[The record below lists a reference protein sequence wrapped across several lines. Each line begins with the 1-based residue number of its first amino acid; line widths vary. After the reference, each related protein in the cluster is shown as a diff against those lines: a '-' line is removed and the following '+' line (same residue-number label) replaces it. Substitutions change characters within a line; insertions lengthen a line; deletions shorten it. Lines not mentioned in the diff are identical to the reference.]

1 MSKDP
6 QQPKQSSEWREQ
18 ALAAWRSF
26 ASDKRRLWLLGSI
39 SVALVALL
47 VWGLFRPN
55 VYVDGVAVRQD
66 ADWAQLRDIVWD
78 TPSPI
83 SLDLNKSEDLYD
95 PTVTADNL
103 SLVFVKGRPGEG
115 ADLWTMDWNGTAW
128 TNPRPVDELN
138 TASSEIG
145 PALTSDGKLLYFVSD
160 RDGGLGGF
168 DIWVSPRGIDGAWGD
183 PVNLGENIN
192 SAFHEYD
199 PALHEFSGQLYYS
212 SNRPKRPLT
221 EKEKDAWK
229 GTLRE
234 LRLEEDYD
242 LFSARFAAAEEEVP
256 TTPDFDPAERVH
268 ALNTT
273 SNEGQTSLSARG
285 DFLYFSSDRKGGEGG
300 YDIYR
305 SRVYEGEILPPE
317 NLGIPINTPFDD
329 MDPAL
334 TMEGHR
340 LLFSSDRTAEL
351 ARPSGVRHFGIFRTV
366 AREVAPMRLDED
378 SAGGFWHF
386 LDSMKWWLL
395 LLLASIAALY
405 YLLRKWAKAKE
416 MGEVGLRAR
425 CMIGSVIFHVVLALL
440 FSLKELVQ
448 EVIEMKEATIMEAN
462 LDVDAL
468 AMEKEALD
476 IREETTEL
484 PEVKESS
491 EVEIVRQYVEPVE
504 VPTEA
509 AEAPSTQQIENSFV
523 VETQPAV
530 RMEVPTP
537 PNPVELPAETLTK
550 PETQPIKA
558 LSFTLPTFRLE
569 QSEPVEA
576 QAEPKFLEFSDVAPA
591 TRSNTPIDP
600 LEEIAEKAPS
610 LKIQEQ
616 VELAETSAVQ
626 PVEAPESSSQAT
638 PKELSKI
645 TDLELKPSQTST
657 RVEVT
662 LESDRQIEKAE
673 NIPQVQAPTSDESV
687 AKAADLSPNAEAND
701 SPERA
706 EAEIRGGELAMAESA
721 LKSVEAPKNASEESD
736 KLENLSQLP
745 LSENNSTSQSS
756 LALKLEGRTQLE
768 KGDDAPEVPTPS
780 ADSAVAKAAAFS
792 PNTESDGV
800 PEKASTE
807 ISGGELAKA
816 ESALNSVVTPTN
828 AHEES
833 DKLENLTSVPLS
845 ENKATLQPSIA
856 LSLEGRTEVEKAD
869 DAADVAAPSADSAV
883 AKVAA
888 FSPNAESDSVPE
900 KASTEISGGELAKA
914 ESSLNNVVTP
924 TNTRQKLDKLE
935 NLSGIPL
942 TENKATSQSSLTVSL
957 EGRPE
962 VEKGEDAPN
971 VAAPSTDSSIAKA
984 ASFTGSP
991 NASDSPD
998 PTAVATTDIP
1008 NGTISKVSAAN
1019 QKVSLTPSETPV
1031 SDSLAAFRHKPAPL
1045 AGGPKVS
1052 QIATRVTLE
1061 NARDISGGPA
1071 EAQIAGI
1078 AADSGV
1084 DKLAALSAVTS
1095 KPLAAPSGVATLT
1108 GLKPTSSAVLKLPKF
1123 RLAASLPTV
1132 TGPKL
1137 SNPISLRLPLSGTSP
1152 QLALESKPSTDQP
1165 YILRDPKQRARV
1177 LERLGGTKESEE
1189 AVSRALDWFSRHQ
1202 EKDGS
1207 WSIHK
1212 HGGQKNHDIA
1222 STSFALLCYF
1232 GWGAKH
1238 NKDGPYRETVEKG
1251 VQWLMDQAKKGDFTN
1266 GQHNGMYD
1274 HGVATLALAEAY
1286 GLTKDPSLRETLQ
1299 QAVDFVVAAQ
1309 NKSHGAWDYRPKSK
1323 RMDTSVSGWQLMAL
1337 KSADL
1342 AGIDI
1347 PADSL
1352 RLAAVWLDRVSAG
1365 SKKGIYGYDRAGFKT
1380 SAMVAEGMFS
1390 QQILGNM
1397 DANHPRMKESADH
1410 MLQHL
1415 PKNKG
1420 KQADFYYWYYGT
1432 LSSYMNK
1439 GEVWEKWNPV
1449 MREILIDRQIKDGRE
1464 EGSWD
1469 YKHGNHSKQMGRV
1482 ITTAI
1487 ATLSLEVYYRYLPSA
1502 KSGTAQVPQS

>member
-1 MSKDP
+1 MSEKP
-6 QQPKQSSEWREQ
+6 QQSVKSSDWREQ

-26 ASDKRRLWLLGSI
+26 ASDKKRLWISGSI
-39 SVALVALL
+39 ATALIALL
-47 VWGLFRPN
+47 VWGLVRPN

-66 ADWAQLRDIVWD
+66 ADWAQLRDIVWE

-83 SLDLNKSEDLYD
+83 SFDLNKSEDFYD
-95 PTVTADNL
+95 PTLTADNL

-145 PALTSDGKLLYFVSD
+145 PALTPDGKLLYFVSD
-160 RDGGLGGF
+160 REGGLGGF
-168 DIWVSPRGIDGAWGD
+168 DIWVSPRGSDGAWGD

-192 SAFHEYD
+192 STFHEYD
-199 PALHEFSGQLYYS
+199 PAFHDFSGQLYYS
-212 SNRPKRPLT
+212 SNRPKRALT

-234 LRLEEDYD
+234 LRFEEDYD
-242 LFSARFAAAEEEVP
+242 LFSARFAPAGEKVS

-300 YDIYR
+300 YDVYR

-317 NLGIPINTPFDD
+317 NLGIPVNSVFDD

-340 LLFSSDRTAEL
+340 LLFSSDRMSDL

-484 PEVKESS
+484 PEVQESK

-509 AEAPSTQQIENSFV
+509 AEAPSTQPIENSFV
-523 VETQPAV
+523 VENQAAV

-537 PNPVELPAETLTK
+537 LNPVELPAEALSK
-550 PETQPIKA
+550 PETQPLKA

-569 QSEPVEA
+569 QSESVEA
-576 QAEPKFLEFSDVAPA
+576 QAEPKFLEFSDVALA
-591 TRSNTPIDP
+591 SRSNTPIEP
-600 LEEIAEKAPS
+600 LEDIAEKAPR

-616 VELAETSAVQ
+616 VELAETSAIQ
-626 PVEAPESSSQAT
+626 PVEAPESPSRPT
-638 PKELSKI
+638 PEELSKV
-645 TDLELKPSQTST
+645 TDIELKPAETSS
-657 RVEVT
+657 RVEVA

-673 NIPQVQAPTSDESV
+673 NVPQVQAPTSDESV
-687 AKAADLSPNAEAND
+687 AKAADLSPNAEVSD

-706 EAEIRGGELAMAESA
+706 VAEIRGGELAMAESA
-721 LKSVEAPKNASEESD
+721 LKSVETPKNASEESD

-745 LSENNSTSQSS
+745 LSENNSTSRSA

-768 KGDDAPEVPTPS
+768 KGDDSPDVAVPS

-792 PNTESDGV
+792 PNTESEAL

-807 ISGGELAKA
+807 ISGAELAKA
-816 ESALNSVVTPTN
+816 ESVLNSVVTPTN
-828 AHEES
+828 TREES
-833 DKLENLTSVPLS
+833 
-845 ENKATLQPSIA
+845 
-856 LSLEGRTEVEKAD
+856 
-869 DAADVAAPSADSAV
+869 
-883 AKVAA
+883 
-888 FSPNAESDSVPE
+888 
-900 KASTEISGGELAKA
+900 
-914 ESSLNNVVTP
+914 
-924 TNTRQKLDKLE
+924 DKLE

-942 TENKATSQSSLTVSL
+942 TENKSPAQSSFTVSL
-957 EGRPE
+957 EGRSE

-971 VAAPSTDSSIAKA
+971 VAPPSTDSSIAKA
-984 ASFTGSP
+984 AALAGSA
-991 NASDSPD
+991 NASDSPE
-998 PTAVATTDIP
+998 PIAVATTVIP
-1008 NGTISKVSAAN
+1008 DGTISKVSAAN
-1019 QKVSLTPSETPV
+1019 QKVTLAPSEAPV
-1031 SDSLAAFRHKPAPL
+1031 SDSLAAFRNKPSPL

-1052 QIATRVTLE
+1052 PMATPITLE
-1061 NARDISGGPA
+1061 NARDISGGPV
-1071 EAQIAGI
+1071 EAQIAAI
-1078 AADSGV
+1078 ATDSSV

-1095 KPLAAPSGVATLT
+1095 NPLAAPSGLATLT
-1108 GLKPTSSAVLKLPKF
+1108 GLRSTNSAVLKLPKF
-1123 RLAASLPTV
+1123 RLASSLPNV
-1132 TGPKL
+1132 SGPKL

-1152 QLALESKPSTDQP
+1152 KLALESKPSTDKP

-1202 EKDGS
+1202 EKDGR
-1207 WSIHK
+1207 WAIHK

-1352 RLAAVWLDRVSAG
+1352 RLAGVWLDRVSAG

-1390 QQILGNM
+1390 QQILGTM

-1420 KQADFYYWYYGT
+1420 NQADYYYWYYGT

-1449 MREILIDRQIKDGRE
+1449 MREILIDRQVKGGRD

>member
-1 MSKDP
+1 MSEEP
-6 QQPKQSSEWREQ
+6 QQSERSPDWREQ
-18 ALAAWRSF
+18 ALTAWRSF
-26 ASDKRRLWLLGSI
+26 VSDKKRLWIVGSI
-39 SVALVALL
+39 AIVLIALL
-47 VWGLFRPN
+47 VRGLVKPN

-66 ADWAQLRDIVWD
+66 ADWAQLREIVWE

-83 SLDLNKSEDLYD
+83 SLDLNKSEDFYD

-103 SLVFVKGRPGEG
+103 SLVLVKGRPGEG
-115 ADLWTMDWNGTAW
+115 ADLWTMDWNGTVWA
-128 TNPRPVDELN
+128 NPRPVDELN

-145 PALTSDGKLLYFVSD
+145 PALTLDGTLLYFASD
-160 RDGGLGGF
+160 REGGLGGF
-168 DIWVSPRGIDGAWGD
+168 DIWVAPRGTDGAWGN

-199 PALHEFSGQLYYS
+199 PAFHDFSGQLYYS
-212 SNRPKRPLT
+212 SNRPKRALT
-221 EKEKDAWK
+221 EKEKDAWR

-234 LRLEEDYD
+234 LRFEEDYD
-242 LFSARFAAAEEEVP
+242 LFAARVSATGEEVP
-256 TTPDFDPAERVH
+256 VTPVFDPSERVH

-273 SNEGQTSLSARG
+273 YNEGQTSLGARG

-305 SRVYEGEILPPE
+305 SRLYGGDILAPE
-317 NLGIPINTPFDD
+317 NLGVPVNSSFDD

-340 LLFSSDRTAEL
+340 LLFSSDRLPDIT
-351 ARPSGVRHFGIFRTV
+351 RPSGVRHFGIFRTV

-395 LLLASIAALY
+395 LLLASVAALY

-425 CMIGSVIFHVVLALL
+425 CMIGSVIIHVVLALL

-462 LDVDAL
+462 LDVDVL

-484 PEVKESS
+484 PEVQESKD
-491 EVEIVRQYVEPVE
+491 VEIVRQYVEPVE

-509 AEAPSTQQIENSFV
+509 AEAPSTQRIEDSFV
-523 VETQPAV
+523 VEIQPAV
-530 RMEVPTP
+530 RMEVPAP
-537 PNPVELPAETLTK
+537 PDPVDLPAETLSK
-550 PETQPIKA
+550 PETQPLKA
-558 LSFTLPTFRLE
+558 LAFALPTLLLLE
-569 QSEPVEA
+569 QSEPLEA
-576 QAEPKFLEFSDVAPA
+576 QAEPQFVEVSDVVPA
-591 TRSNTPIDP
+591 TRSNTPIEAVEDV
-600 LEEIAEKAPS
+600 AEKAPS

-616 VELAETSAVQ
+616 VELTETSAVQ
-626 PVEAPESSSQAT
+626 PVEAPESPSQPT
-638 PKELSKI
+638 PEELSKV
-645 TDLELKPSQTST
+645 TDLELKPTDTSA
-657 RVEVT
+657 RVEIT
-662 LESDRQIEKAE
+662 LESDRKIEKAE
-673 NIPQVQAPTSDESV
+673 NIPQLQAPTSDESV

-721 LKSVEAPKNASEESD
+721 LKSVEAPTNASEESD

-756 LALKLEGRTQLE
+756 LALKLEGRTQVE
-768 KGDDAPEVPTPS
+768 KGDDAPDVAAPS
-780 ADSAVAKAAAFS
+780 ADSVVAKAAAFS
-792 PNTESDGV
+792 PNT
-800 PEKASTE
+800 
-807 ISGGELAKA
+807 
-816 ESALNSVVTPTN
+816 
-828 AHEES
+828 
-833 DKLENLTSVPLS
+833 
-845 ENKATLQPSIA
+845 
-856 LSLEGRTEVEKAD
+856 
-869 DAADVAAPSADSAV
+869 
-883 AKVAA
+883 
-888 FSPNAESDSVPE
+888 ESDSVPE

-914 ESSLNNVVTP
+914 ESILNSVVTP
-924 TNTRQKLDKLE
+924 TNSREESDKLE
-935 NLSGIPL
+935 NLSSIPL

-984 ASFTGSP
+984 ASLTSSP
-991 NASDSPD
+991 NASDSPE
-998 PTAVATTDIP
+998 PTAVATTVIP
-1008 NGTISKVSAAN
+1008 DGIISQVSAAN
-1019 QKVSLTPSETPV
+1019 QKVTLAPSETPV
-1031 SDSLAAFRHKPAPL
+1031 SDSLAAFRNKPSPL

-1052 QIATRVTLE
+1052 QMATQVTLE
-1061 NARDISGGPA
+1061 NSRDIAGGPA
-1071 EAQIAGI
+1071 EAQIAAI

-1084 DKLAALSAVTS
+1084 DRLAALSAVTS
-1095 KPLAAPSGVATLT
+1095 KPLAAPSGLSMLT
-1108 GLKPTSSAVLKLPKF
+1108 GLKPTNSAVLKLPKF
-1123 RLAASLPTV
+1123 GLAASLPTV
-1132 TGPKL
+1132 SGPKL

-1152 QLALESKPSTDQP
+1152 NLALESNPSTDQP
-1165 YILRDPKQRARV
+1165 FILRDPKQRARV
-1177 LERLGGTKESEE
+1177 LERLGGTKESEA

-1207 WSIHK
+1207 WSINK
-1212 HGGQKNHDIA
+1212 HGGQKNHDVA

-1238 NKDGPYRETVEKG
+1238 NKDGPYRETVEKA
-1251 VQWLMDQAKKGDFTN
+1251 VQWLVAQVKEGDLTN

-1274 HGVATLALAEAY
+1274 QGVATLALAEAY
-1286 GLTKDPSLRETLQ
+1286 GLTKDPSLREPLQ

-1309 NKSHGAWDYRPKSK
+1309 NKTHGAWDYRPKSK

-1342 AGIDI
+1342 AGIEI

-1352 RLAAVWLDRVSAG
+1352 RLAGVWLDRVSSG

-1390 QQILGNM
+1390 QQILGTM
-1397 DANHPRMKESADH
+1397 DASHPRMKESADH

-1439 GEVWEKWNPV
+1439 GEFWEKWNPV
-1449 MREILIDRQIKDGRE
+1449 MREILIDRQIKGGRD

-1469 YKHGNHSKQMGRV
+1469 YKQGNHSKDMGRV
-1482 ITTAI
+1482 ITTAM
-1487 ATLSLEVYYRYLPSA
+1487 ATLSLEVYYRYLPSVKA
-1502 KSGTAQVPQS
+1502 GTAQVPQS

>member
-1 MSKDP
+1 MSEEP

-26 ASDKRRLWLLGSI
+26 ASDKKRLWIVGSI
-39 SVALVALL
+39 ATAFIALL
-47 VWGLFRPN
+47 VWGLVRPN

-66 ADWAQLRDIVWD
+66 ADWAQLRDVVWE

-83 SLDLNKSEDLYD
+83 SIDFNKSDDFYD
-95 PTVTADNL
+95 PTVTADNR

-128 TNPRPVDELN
+128 ANPRPVDELN

-145 PALTSDGKLLYFVSD
+145 PALTPDGKLLYFVSD
-160 RDGGLGGF
+160 REGGLGGF
-168 DIWVSPRGIDGAWGD
+168 DVWVAPRGTDGAWSD
-183 PVNLGENIN
+183 PVNLGENVN

-199 PALHEFSGQLYYS
+199 PAFHDFSGQLYYS
-212 SNRPKRPLT
+212 SNRPKRALT

-234 LRLEEDYD
+234 LRFEEDYD
-242 LFSARFAAAEEEVP
+242 LFFARFSAATEEISA
-256 TTPDFDPAERVH
+256 TPEFDPAERVH

-317 NLGIPINTPFDD
+317 NLGIPVNTAFDD

-340 LLFSSDRTAEL
+340 LLFSSDRTPDL

-378 SAGGFWHF
+378 SAGGFWRF

-405 YLLRKWAKAKE
+405 YLFRKWAKAKE

-448 EVIEMKEATIMEAN
+448 EVIEMKEATVMEAN

-484 PEVKESS
+484 PEVQESK

-509 AEAPSTQQIENSFV
+509 VEAPSTEPIEDSFV
-523 VETQPAV
+523 VETQPAL
-530 RMEVPTP
+530 RMEVPPP
-537 PNPVELPAETLTK
+537 PNPVELPAETLSK
-550 PETQPIKA
+550 PETQPLKA
-558 LSFTLPTFRLE
+558 LSFALPTFRLE
-569 QSEPVEA
+569 QAEPVEA
-576 QAEPKFLEFSDVAPA
+576 QAEPKFVEFSDAA
-591 TRSNTPIDP
+591 QSTRANTPIEP
-600 LEEIAEKAPS
+600 LEDIAEKAPA

-616 VELAETSAVQ
+616 AELSETSAIE
-626 PVEAPESSSQAT
+626 PVEAPESSSQPT
-638 PKELSKI
+638 PEKLAKV
-645 TDLELKPSQTST
+645 TDLELKPAETSA

-662 LESDRQIEKAE
+662 LESARQIEKAE
-673 NIPQVQAPTSDESV
+673 NVPQVQAPTSDESV
-687 AKAADLSPNAEAND
+687 AKAADLSPNAEVND

-768 KGDDAPEVPTPS
+768 KGDDAPDVAVPS

-792 PNTESDGV
+792 PNTESEAL
-800 PEKASTE
+800 PEKALTE

-828 AHEES
+828 TREES
-833 DKLENLTSVPLS
+833 DKLENLS
-845 ENKATLQPSIA
+845 N
-856 LSLEGRTEVEKAD
+856 
-869 DAADVAAPSADSAV
+869 
-883 AKVAA
+883 
-888 FSPNAESDSVPE
+888 
-900 KASTEISGGELAKA
+900 
-914 ESSLNNVVTP
+914 
-924 TNTRQKLDKLE
+924 
-935 NLSGIPL
+935 IPL
-942 TENKATSQSSLTVSL
+942 TENIATSQPSLTFSL
-957 EGRPE
+957 EGRSE
-962 VEKGEDAPN
+962 VKKGEDVPN

-984 ASFTGSP
+984 AALTGSP
-991 NASDSPD
+991 NASDSPE
-998 PTAVATTDIP
+998 PSAVGTTVIP
-1008 NGTISKVSAAN
+1008 DGTISKVSAAN
-1019 QKVSLTPSETPV
+1019 QKVTLAPSETPV
-1031 SDSLAAFRHKPAPL
+1031 SDSLAAFRNKPSPL

-1052 QIATRVTLE
+1052 QMATRVTLE

-1071 EAQIAGI
+1071 EAKIADV

-1084 DKLAALSAVTS
+1084 DKLAVLSAVTS
-1095 KPLAAPSGVATLT
+1095 KPLAAPSGFATLT

-1132 TGPKL
+1132 SGPNL
-1137 SNPISLRLPLSGTSP
+1137 SNPISLRLPLTATSP
-1152 QLALESKPSTDQP
+1152 KLALESKPSTDQP

-1177 LERLGGTKESEE
+1177 LERLGGTQESEE

-1202 EKDGS
+1202 EQDGR

-1238 NKDGPYRETVEKG
+1238 NKDGPYRETVEKA
-1251 VQWLMDQAKKGDFTN
+1251 VQWLMSQVKEGDFTN

-1274 HGVATLALAEAY
+1274 QGVATLALAEAY
-1286 GLTKDPSLRETLQ
+1286 GLTKDPSLREPLQ

-1309 NKSHGAWDYRPKSK
+1309 NKSHGAWDYSPKSK

-1342 AGIDI
+1342 AGIEI
-1347 PADSL
+1347 PAESL
-1352 RLAAVWLDRVSAG
+1352 RLAGVWLDRVASG

-1390 QQILGNM
+1390 QQLLGKM
-1397 DANHPRMKESADH
+1397 DASHPRMKESANH

-1420 KQADFYYWYYGT
+1420 KQADYYYWYYGT
-1432 LSSYMNK
+1432 LSSYVNK

-1449 MREILIDRQIKDGRE
+1449 MREILIDRQVKGGRD

-1487 ATLSLEVYYRYLPSA
+1487 ATLSLEVYYRYLPSVQA
-1502 KSGTAQVPQS
+1502 GAAQVPQS